1 MLILL
6 SIISVAQEP
15 YLIFFLNHILLYQF
29 TYPQRRND
37 SLESYLWE
45 LSEVVSLD
53 RMSLHVHQI
62 LYRLEFFLQWPSC
75 MPEPKSNKQ
84 LSPLPNNASLLTLW
98 GTSCN
103 NEIQYKHFNFPLKY
117 FLCLNTYDLV
127 LQDIYS
133 QAHPVAWQAAIAPL
147 TRNKRK

>member
-1 MLILL
+1 M
-6 SIISVAQEP
+6 P

-29 TYPQRRND
+29 TYPQRLND

-103 NEIQYKHFNFPLKY
+103 NEIQYKHFNFFTQINFFLFKY
-117 FLCLNTYDLV
+117 LRFGF
-127 LQDIYS
+127 
-133 QAHPVAWQAAIAPL
+133 
-147 TRNKRK
+147 TRHIFTSPSCRLASRYCTPDQK

>member
-6 SIISVAQEP
+6 SIISVAQMP
-15 YLIFFLNHILLYQF
+15 YLIFFLNHILLYQI

-84 LSPLPNNASLLTLW
+84 LSPLPNNASLLKLW

-103 NEIQYKHFNFPLKY
+103 NKIQNKNFNFPFKY
-117 FLCLNTYDLV
+117 FFCLNTYDLV

-133 QAHPVAWQAAIAPL
+133 QAHPVA
-147 TRNKRK
+147 